1 MRHGRSLLLPLTCAL
16 LALAVPA
23 PAGAVPTSQRPVA
36 DAPLVLPPQGARA
49 ARATVAGWLVGTAPN
64 AEARAIARR
73 HGARE
78 VAPGVHAVPTTRA
91 RALAGAL
98 RAEALLRFA
107 EPDRPLR
114 HLDAEDDFTNW
125 RVAVVP
131 PGLGEPAVR
140 AGSPLVAV
148 LDSPADLGHPDL
160 AGVTQS
166 RSAAPFDEHGTAV
179 ASMVSARRQG
189 SGMAGVWPGARTL
202 VVPTGGAEGISC
214 SQVVSGLRTAVQA
227 RAAVV
232 NMSFGSPGTCFA
244 LELAVYHARTAGV
257 VLVAASGNEGEQGP
271 SVSFPA
277 AYPHVLSV
285 ASTGPSG
292 RASAFSTANE
302 AVDLAAPGEG
312 VTAAVPG
319 GSHALLEG
327 TSFSAPIVAGVAAWV
342 AERRPGLDA
351 GQVAD
356 VLRGTARD
364 LGPRGYDPF
373 TGFGLVDLPSALA
386 ARAPRTDTPEV
397 NDDVEW
403 VDGRRLGRA
412 RSPIWRG
419 GRGTARLRAQVD
431 LVKDP
436 VDVYRVRV
444 PARSRARVA
453 VSPQGATANP
463 DLEVFS
469 RSARTV
475 YARRGRVGRSAR
487 AAGRTDVVSFT
498 NRARAARTFY
508 VCVFVPT
515 SAEQLAAGY
524 TLRVRRP

>member
-1 MRHGRSLLLPLTCAL
+1 MRHGRPL
-16 LALAVPA
+16 LALTCTLLTLAIPA
-23 PAGAVPTSQRPVA
+23 TAGAVPAAQRPVA
-36 DAPLVLPPQGARA
+36 DAPLLLPPQGARA
-49 ARATVAGWLVGTAPN
+49 ARAAAPGWLVGAAPS
-64 AEARAIARR
+64 ADARAIARR

-78 VAPGVHAVPTTRA
+78 VAPGLHVVPTAGA

-98 RAEALLRFA
+98 RARGLLRFS

-114 HLDAEDDFTNW
+114 RLDAEDDFTNW
-125 RVAVVP
+125 RIAVVP
-131 PGLGEPAVR
+131 PGLGEPTVR
-140 AGSPLVAV
+140 ADSPLVAV
-148 LDSPADLGHPDL
+148 LDTPADLSHPDL

-202 VVPTGGAEGISC
+202 VVPTGGAQGISC
-214 SQVVSGLRTAVQA
+214 SQVVSGLRTAVEA
-227 RAAVV
+227 GAAVV

-244 LELAVYHARTAGV
+244 LQLAVYHARTTGV
-257 VLVAASGNEGEQGP
+257 VLVAASGNEGRQEG

-285 ASTGPSG
+285 ASTNARGN
-292 RASAFSTANE
+292 ASAFSTANE
-302 AVDLAAPGEG
+302 AVDVAAPGEG
-312 VTAAVPG
+312 VVAAVPG
-319 GSHALLEG
+319 GGHALLDG

-342 AERRPGLDA
+342 AERRPRLDA

-356 VLRGTARD
+356 VLRGSAD
-364 LGPRGYDPF
+364 DIGPRGYDPF
-373 TGFGLVDLPSALA
+373 TGFGLVDLPGALA
-386 ARAPRTDTPEV
+386 ASAPRADTPEV

-403 VDGRRLGRA
+403 VDGRRSGRA
-412 RSPIWRG
+412 RGHVWRG
-419 GRGTARLRAQVD
+419 GRRGTTLRAQVD

-444 PARSRARVA
+444 PAGGSARVA
-453 VSPQGATANP
+453 VSPQGGTADP
-463 DLEVFS
+463 DLEVFN

-475 YARRGRVGRSAR
+475 YSRRGLVGRSR
-487 AAGRTDVVSFT
+487 RDAGRTDVVRFA
-498 NRARAARTFY
+498 NGGRAARTFY

-515 SAEQLAAGY
+515 NVEQIGASY